1 MNLPNKITISRICLI
16 PLVIF
21 FFLADFIPYGKL
33 VAALIFGIAAI
44 TDNIDGRIAR
54 KRNLVT
60 DLGKFLDPIADKV
73 LVMSGLL
80 LIIAH
85 PITGSGI
92 TNALPAVYPVWLGI
106 VCGVI
111 ILAREL
117 IISAFRQI
125 AATKK
130 LVMAADKSGKVKAF
144 LQDITIFLYMIY
156 AFMVAEFWT
165 SIAGTANTVISI
177 VLIVLLAATTIL
189 TITSGIGY
197 IIKNKH
203 VLKEEAPKQEKQ
215 IRYDEI
221 IPEVLK
227 EFVEDGVVSADVLEE
242 RFGIGESRANKIIS
256 DMVELG
262 YVSDEGEQREIL
274 ISVSEYQDMFGKKD

>member
-80 LIIAH
+80 LVVAY
-85 PITGSGI
+85 PISGAGI
-92 TNALPAVYPVWLGI
+92 TQALPAVMPVWLGI
-106 VCGVI
+106 ICSI
-111 ILAREL
+111 LILAREL
-117 IISAFRQI
+117 IISAFRQV

-130 LVMAADKSGKVKAF
+130 LVLAADKSGKIKAF
-144 LQDITIFLYMIY
+144 LQDITVFLYMIY
-156 AFMVAEFWT
+156 AFLVAQFYS
-165 SIAGTANTVISI
+165 SIAGTANTVLNVI
-177 VLIVLLAATTIL
+177 LIVLLVVTTIL

-197 IIKNKH
+197 IVKNFH
-203 VLKEEAPKQEKQ
+203 VLKEDKKPEQELVQ
-215 IRYDEI
+215 YDLI
-221 IPEVLK
+221 IPDVMG
-227 EFVEDGVVSADVLEE
+227 EFIDDGVISANKIAD
-242 RFGIGESRANKIIS
+242 RFNLDKTRAEKIIS
-256 DMVELG
+256 DMAELG
-262 YVSDEGEQREIL
+262 YISEDGQEREIL
-274 ISVSEYQDMFGKKD
+274 ISEKEYKQLFRN